1 MIVKRRLYQLL
12 RGTLSQDWLKF
23 LPKVVDSLNHTPI
36 KKLGG
41 LTPNSIHSESDSALV
56 SAARKENNVTV
67 YSEPNF
73 HLQRKNQ
80 ENYENTKELL
90 QVNDF
95 VYLIKASMFL

>member
-41 LTPNSIHSESDSALV
+41 LTPNSIHSESDSVLV
-56 SAARKENNVTV
+56 SAARIDQ
-67 YSEPNF
+67 SEQEIEQQPYLTKTTKKVNKK
-73 HLQRKNQ
+73 LKNLP
-80 ENYENTKELL
+80 EMA
-90 QVNDF
+90 V
-95 VYLIKASMFL
+95 